1 MAGGPP
7 CLFASGDPTARLI
20 VIGSALNPCNNCT
33 DRDRTLDMSS
43 NAFFSDLMSSISER
57 GRTLLR
63 RGGSSDGK
71 QDASGLIELCEAL
84 LSGRGEASGT
94 AMARE
99 VLDRYRHLDEP
110 SRLSFFETLAR
121 TYGPDRERLAQAIEG
136 WRAQPNDADASGL
149 HFASEPRRQELI
161 RRLNRAPGGTSELVA
176 MRADLLGLMDG
187 HKDLAALDRD
197 VVHLLSSWFNRG
209 FLVLRRI
216 DWSTPANIL
225 EQIIRYEAVH
235 EIRDWDD
242 LRRRIDPVDR
252 RCYAFFHPA
261 LVDEPL
267 IFVEVALTESIPAA
281 IAPLLAKDR
290 QLVPTERARTAV
302 FYSISNTQRGL
313 GGISFGSFLIK
324 QVVEELRRELPKLE
338 NFVTLSPV
346 PGFMRWLKQAAD
358 VPLSDEDRALL
369 DRLDQPAWFENAEL
383 AAQLRTVL
391 EPLAAYYFLKART
404 PKGRLIDSV
413 ARFHLGNG
421 ARLERIDWLGD
432 VSPKGLR
439 ESAGLMV
446 NYLYR
451 LEDIEKNHE
460 AYANQDEIVASSAV
474 KKVLKNEGRR
484 LLDMRLS

>member
-1 MAGGPP
+1 
-7 CLFASGDPTARLI
+7 
-20 VIGSALNPCNNCT
+20 
-33 DRDRTLDMSS
+33 MSS
-43 NAFFSDLMSSISER
+43 NAFFSGLLASISER

-63 RGGSSDGK
+63 RAGSSGAK
-71 QDASGLIELCEAL
+71 QDAFELIELCEAL

-99 VLDRYRHLDEP
+99 VLDRYHNLDETG
-110 SRLSFFETLAR
+110 RLSFFETLTR
-121 TYGPDRERLAQAIEG
+121 HYGPDREKLAHAIET
-136 WRAQPNDADASGL
+136 WRAQPNDDDASDL

-161 RRLNRAPGGTSELVA
+161 RRLNRTPGGTGELVA
-176 MRADLLGLMDG
+176 MRADLLSAVKD

-197 VVHLLSSWFNRG
+197 VVHLLASWFNRG

-225 EQIIRYEAVH
+225 EKIIRYEAVH

-242 LRRRIDPVDR
+242 LRRRIDPPDR

-261 LVDEPL
+261 MVDEPL
-267 IFVEVALTESIPAA
+267 IFVEVALTEQIPGA
-281 IAPLLAKDR
+281 IAPLLAVDR
-290 QLVPTERARTAV
+290 QPVAVERARTAV

-324 QVVEELRRELPKLE
+324 QVVEELQRELPKLE
-338 NFVTLSPV
+338 NFVTLSPM
-346 PGFMRWLKQAAD
+346 PGFMQWLKQAPD
-358 VPLSDEDRALL
+358 VPVSDEDRAVLGHL
-369 DRLDQPAWFENAEL
+369 DRPDWTENAEL
-383 AAQLRTVL
+383 TQQLRSIL

-432 VSPKGLR
+432 LSPKALR
-439 ESAGLMV
+439 ESAGIMV

-451 LEDIEKNHE
+451 LDDIEKNHE
-460 AYANQDEIVASSAV
+460 AYANRDEIAASNAV
-474 KKVLKNEGRR
+474 KKLLKTEGRR
-484 LLDMRLS
+484 LLDVRLS

>member
-1 MAGGPP
+1 M
-7 CLFASGDPTARLI
+7 
-20 VIGSALNPCNNCT
+20 N
-33 DRDRTLDMSS
+33 
-43 NAFFSDLMSSISER
+43 NAFFSDLLSSISER

-63 RGGSSDGK
+63 RGGSSDAR
-71 QDASGLIELCEAL
+71 QDASDLIELCEAL

-99 VLDRYRHLDEP
+99 VLDRYHHLDEAG
-110 SRLSFFETLAR
+110 RLAFFRTLSSS
-121 TYGPDRERLAQAIEG
+121 YGPERGKLAQAIKA
-136 WRAQPNDADASGL
+136 WRAQPNNADASDL

-161 RRLNRAPGGTSELVA
+161 RRLNRAPGGTGDLVA
-176 MRADLLGLMDG
+176 MRADLLDLM
-187 HKDLAALDRD
+187 KDNKNLGALDRD

-225 EQIIRYEAVH
+225 EKIIRYEAVH

-267 IFVEVALTESIPAA
+267 IFVEVALTEAIPGA
-281 IAPLLAKDR
+281 IAPLLAEDR
-290 QLVPTERARTAV
+290 KPVPVERARVAV

-324 QVVEELRRELPKLE
+324 QVVEELRRELPKLD

-346 PGFMRWLKQAAD
+346 PGFMQWLQQATD
-358 VPLSDEDRALL
+358 VPVSDEDRTLL
-369 DRLDQPAWFENAEL
+369 ENLEKPDWIGNPEL
-383 AAQLRTVL
+383 AAQLRAVL
-391 EPLAAYYFLKART
+391 EPLAAHYFLKART

-421 ARLERIDWLGD
+421 ARLERINWKGD
-432 VSPKGLR
+432 LSPKGQR
-439 ESAGLMV
+439 ESAGIMV

-460 AYANQDEIVASSAV
+460 AYANDGTVVASNAV
-474 KKVLKNEGRR
+474 KKLLKGEGRR
-484 LLDMRLS
+484 LLDMRLG